1 MHAASR
7 EAFER
12 LIKTL
17 DQGLKESDNAV
28 GNGATTGTE
37 LFDVVDV
44 LDQERS
50 LRVAMVDAAAAPEQR
65 VELVKTL
72 LSGKVTAS
80 TEEIVSAAVS
90 QNWSNSQDFRTG
102 LERLGRRALLR
113 SAEAQGQLERV
124 EEELFSLARIL
135 ERESEL
141 ELLLS
146 DRAAAVDDR
155 RDLLAKVIYGKV
167 SSVTEALALQ
177 AVGRAR
183 KAPVELLDDLCQEAA
198 SLNGYEVARVTSAGP
213 LSEEQKASLSDKLH
227 KIYGRKIAVHTEV
240 DSSLLGGA
248 VVRVG
253 DEVIDGS
260 TAGKLERM
268 RRSLA

>member
-28 GNGATTGTE
+28 GNGAATGTE

-50 LRVAMVDAAAAPEQR
+50 LRVAMVDAAATPEQR

-124 EEELFSLARIL
+124 E
-135 ERESEL
+135 
-141 ELLLS
+141 
-146 DRAAAVDDR
+146 
-155 RDLLAKVIYGKV
+155 G
-167 SSVTEALALQ
+167 
-177 AVGRAR
+177 
-183 KAPVELLDDLCQEAA
+183 
-198 SLNGYEVARVTSAGP
+198 
-213 LSEEQKASLSDKLH
+213 
-227 KIYGRKIAVHTEV
+227 
-240 DSSLLGGA
+240 
-248 VVRVG
+248 
-253 DEVIDGS
+253 
-260 TAGKLERM
+260 
-268 RRSLA
+268 